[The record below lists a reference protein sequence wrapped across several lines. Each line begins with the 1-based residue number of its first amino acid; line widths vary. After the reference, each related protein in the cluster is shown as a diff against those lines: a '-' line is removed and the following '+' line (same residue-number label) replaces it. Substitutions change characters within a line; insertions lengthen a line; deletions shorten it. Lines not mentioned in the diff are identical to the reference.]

1 MHHKKPEKLVDKTSY
16 YTATAD
22 WAYEMYESKSLWLR
36 RALFS
41 LSVLTVLL
49 ALSIMSNLYLLPLKE
64 KVPYLYAFDHA
75 TGEVT
80 KIGTLEPTTLSS
92 NWELS
97 RYFLIRY
104 VINYESFD
112 NDNID
117 VPYQLVW
124 AQSADNVRKQYEEN
138 VKSSN
143 ANSPYRL
150 YGKDKYITVR
160 VISVNRLNEKTVD
173 VKFERTLHDRA
184 SDTQQVTQKE
194 AIIKWDFSDAE
205 TTQKM
210 LDRDPLGFKVTYY
223 QVSQVNL
230 NNNS

>member
-1 MHHKKPEKLVDKTSY
+1 MNHKKSEKSDDKASY
-16 YTATAD
+16 YTATTD
-22 WAYEMYESKSLWLR
+22 WAYEMYQSKSLWLR

-41 LSVLTVLL
+41 LAVLAVLL
-49 ALSIMSNLYLLPLKE
+49 ALSLVSNLYLLPLKE

-80 KIGTLEPTTLSS
+80 KIGILEPTTLSS

-117 VPYQLVW
+117 IPYQLVW
-124 AQSADNVRKQYEEN
+124 AQSADNVRKQYEES

-143 ANSPYRL
+143 SNSPYRL
-150 YGKDKYITVR
+150 YGKDKYVTVR
-160 VISVNRLNEKTVD
+160 VVSVSRLNDKTVD

-184 SDTQQVTQKE
+184 SDTQQITQKE
-194 AIIKWDFSDAE
+194 AIIKWDFSDAN

-223 QVSQVNL
+223 QVSQVSL
-230 NNNS
+230 NNNL